1 MGVYIKKMKMP
12 RSCVE
17 CRLLRVESND
27 ELVGKYCPLVKR
39 YIDWSNAGKHRCVD
53 CWLVEVTEPHGRLI
67 DELNVIAAIRQRL
80 EVLQT
85 HKEFIRKRGDID
97 LLGVIPY
104 ITKIPTVIKGSE
116 D

>member
-1 MGVYIKKMKMP
+1 M
-12 RSCVE
+12 
-17 CRLLRVESND
+17 
-27 ELVGKYCPLVKR
+27 
-39 YIDWSNAGKHRCVD
+39 
-53 CWLVEVTEPHGRLI
+53 
-67 DELNVIAAIRQRL
+67 IAAIRQRL